1 MAALAQVGYQL
12 DLWHC
17 AQCQSELQAEVNYL
31 GLRTG
36 GMLCGQCRAT
46 DSQTVSMSVNAQ
58 KYLRLL
64 GRQGQHAG
72 RQVAIHPSLALELER
87 VMSSYVASV
96 LERDLTSLRVL
107 KEIRESSPE
116 FAV

>member
-1 MAALAQVGYQL
+1 
-12 DLWHC
+12 
-17 AQCQSELQAEVNYL
+17 
-31 GLRTG
+31 
-36 GMLCGQCRAT
+36 MLCGQCRAT

-64 GRQGQHAG
+64 GRQGQDAG

-87 VMSSYVASV
+87 VMSSYVTSV